1 MKDIV
6 AAPINGSMH
15 HADLG
20 RIAALDLALTS
31 PQPRMVSTPQNMFLP
46 EPLVFSWM
54 RHMPYPLGV
63 CMSSSCSGAAIVL
76 GWRL

>member
-31 PQPRMVSTPQNMFLP
+31 PSAEDGVDASKYVSAGASCVFVDAPSHALP
-46 EPLVFSWM
+46 T
-54 RHMPYPLGV
+54 
-63 CMSSSCSGAAIVL
+63 
-76 GWRL
+76 WRVHV